1 LTGGWCIST
10 HSNKVPTLTFRPL
23 GDEHEVETCARM
35 MAQSEPWKTLRRDYE
50 MCRRTL
56 SDPTR
61 EVYVA
66 LASDDKAEIAG
77 FVILN
82 MKGAFVG
89 YIQTLCVAPERRG
102 QGTGTA
108 LLQFAEERILRDTPN
123 VFICVSSFNEGAQR
137 LYARLG
143 YTIVGELNDYI
154 VSGHSEILL
163 RKTIAPLSE
172 FRASPKTHPR

>member
-1 LTGGWCIST
+1 M
-10 HSNKVPTLTFRPL
+10 PTLAFRPL
-23 GDEHEVETCARM
+23 GDENEVEVCARM

-50 MCRRTL
+50 MCRRTV

-66 LASDDKAEIAG
+66 LAYEDKEEIAG

-108 LLQFAEERILRDTPN
+108 LLQFAEERILGEVPN
-123 VFICVSSFNEGAQR
+123 VFMCVSSFNEGAQR

-143 YTIVGELNDYI
+143 YTVVGELKDYI
-154 VSGHSEILL
+154 VPGHSEILL
-163 RKTIAPLSE
+163 RKSIAPLSE
-172 FRASPKTHPR
+172 FRASPQTFPR

>member
-1 LTGGWCIST
+1 M
-10 HSNKVPTLTFRPL
+10 PTLTFRPL
-23 GDEHEVETCARM
+23 GDEQEVEVCARM

-50 MCRRTL
+50 MCRRTV

-66 LASDDKAEIAG
+66 LTGEDKAEIAG
-77 FVILN
+77 FAILN

-108 LLQFAEERILRDTPN
+108 LLRFAEDRILGEVPN
-123 VFICVSSFNEGAQR
+123 VFMCVSSFNEGAQR

-143 YTIVGELNDYI
+143 YTVVGELKDYI

-163 RKTIAPLSE
+163 RKSIAPLSE
-172 FRASPKTHPR
+172 FRPSPQTLPR

>member
-1 LTGGWCIST
+1 M
-10 HSNKVPTLTFRPL
+10 PTLTFRPL
-23 GDEHEVETCARM
+23 GDEHEVEVCARM
-35 MAQSEPWKTLRRDYE
+35 MAQSEPWKTLGRDYS

-66 LASDDKAEIAG
+66 LAGEDKAEIAG

-102 QGTGTA
+102 QGIGTA
-108 LLQFAEERILRDTPN
+108 LLQFAEDRILGEVPN
-123 VFICVSSFNEGAQR
+123 VFMCVSSFNEGAQR
-137 LYARLG
+137 LYAGLG
-143 YTIVGELNDYI
+143 YTVVGELKDYI

-163 RKTIAPLSE
+163 RKSIAPISE
-172 FRASPKTHPR
+172 FRASPKALPRLDANVVQRDN

>member
-1 LTGGWCIST
+1 MTR
-10 HSNKVPTLTFRPL
+10 LTFRPL
-23 GDEHEVETCARM
+23 GDEQEVEVCAMM

-50 MCRRTL
+50 ICKRVV

-66 LASDDKAEIAG
+66 LAGEENAEIAG

-108 LLQFAEERILRDTPN
+108 LLRFAEERILREVPN
-123 VFICVSSFNEGAQR
+123 VFMCVSSFNEGAQR

-143 YTIVGELNDYI
+143 YKVVGELTDYI

-163 RKTIAPLSE
+163 RKSIAPLSE
-172 FRASPKTHPR
+172 FRPSPKTVTK

>member
-1 LTGGWCIST
+1 M
-10 HSNKVPTLTFRPL
+10 PTLTFRPL
-23 GDEHEVETCARM
+23 GDEQEVEVCAGM
-35 MAQSEPWKTLRRDYE
+35 MAQSEPWETLRRDYE
-50 MCRRTL
+50 MCKRTV

-66 LASDDKAEIAG
+66 LAGDDNAEVAG

-82 MKGAFVG
+82 MKGAFIG
-89 YIQTLCVAPERRG
+89 YIQTLCVAPEQRG

-108 LLQFAEERILRDTPN
+108 LLQFAEERILSDTPN
-123 VFICVSSFNEGAQR
+123 VFMCVSSFNEGAQR

-143 YTIVGELNDYI
+143 YTVVGELKDYI
-154 VSGHSEILL
+154 VPGHSEILL

-172 FRASPKTHPR
+172 FRSSP